1 MQGGLEQGDT
11 EMCPGLE
18 LKQSQREQL
27 SVDDR
32 HRLGAV
38 CVQDSAFIHAHTE
51 AAVSWVCHRPV
62 LRGHTVFKTS
72 KSVRPSGM
80 VNC

>member
-1 MQGGLEQGDT
+1 MDH
-11 EMCPGLE
+11 
-18 LKQSQREQL
+18 
-27 SVDDR
+27 R

-38 CVQDSAFIHAHTE
+38 CVQDRAFIHAHTE
-51 AAVSWVCHRPV
+51 AAVSWVCHMPV

-72 KSVRPSGM
+72 KSVSLSGM